1 MQPAH
6 RRWGTSYPE
15 TARAK
20 PAPCG
25 SNSSD
30 DGESEEDNE
39 NEGRFAPRQEAREEI
54 DFIINSFSFLP
65 LIFEHLVNEKKLAQK
80 CLFHYIPEP
89 NHG

>member
-15 TARAK
+15 TTRAK

-39 NEGRFAPRQEAREEI
+39 NEGRFAPRHGQEAREEI
-54 DFIINSFSFLP
+54 DFIISSFT
-65 LIFEHLVNEKKLAQK
+65 
-80 CLFHYIPEP
+80 LFPYS
-89 NHG
+89 